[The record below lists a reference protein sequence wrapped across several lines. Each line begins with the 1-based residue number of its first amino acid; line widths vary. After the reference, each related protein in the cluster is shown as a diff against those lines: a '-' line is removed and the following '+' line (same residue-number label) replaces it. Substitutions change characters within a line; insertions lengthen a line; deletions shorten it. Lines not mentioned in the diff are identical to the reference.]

1 MKRDQGGKRRISVS
15 ESVFQPAASPTVNC
29 TKKILGGL
37 ISTPAEEVSIYG
49 QFLQKTIKDFIVS
62 VS

>member
-1 MKRDQGGKRRISVS
+1 MSLCGDR
-15 ESVFQPAASPTVNC
+15 TVVLAC
-29 TKKILGGL
+29 CLSHSKLHKKILGGL

-49 QFLQKTIKDFIVS
+49 QFLQKRIKDFIVS